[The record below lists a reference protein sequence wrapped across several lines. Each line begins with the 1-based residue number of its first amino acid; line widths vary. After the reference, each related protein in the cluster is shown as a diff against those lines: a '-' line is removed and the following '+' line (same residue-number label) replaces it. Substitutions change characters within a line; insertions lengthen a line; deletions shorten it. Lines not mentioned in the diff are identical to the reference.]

1 MSEYLNM
8 EDFSKKAIYL
18 IQQLEPTAKKD
29 NVLEITEIY
38 LLYAMIHDESRAR
51 TVLINMG
58 INQKHLI
65 DKTKSVMAKE
75 RHRKIPY
82 RKEDRVGAS
91 EILSDV
97 FRKSV
102 QERQTTGS
110 KVVDTRHLLICMV
123 RQPDSGMKEIINE
136 YGITLNRIYKA
147 IELEDEQLKKAN
159 QRADAVQKKF
169 EEQGLSSSTDNSTT
183 TDAGEDDVSKGQD
196 KTLSYCTDM
205 IEEARKPGKDP
216 VIGRDSEV
224 RNLILVLSRK
234 TKNNP
239 CLIGEPGVGKT
250 AVVEGLAQ
258 RIAKGD
264 VPDSLKG
271 KRLLSV
277 DLGAMVAGAKY
288 RGEFEERL
296 QKLLNVVRED
306 NGNTLLFIDELHN
319 IVGAGAGETGT
330 MDASNMLKP
339 MLARGELHCIG
350 ATTLDEYKKYI
361 EKDPAL
367 ERRFQTILVKEPS
380 EEDTISILRG
390 LKEKFEIFHGV
401 RIMDSAL
408 VSAVK
413 LSSRYI
419 NDRYLPDKAI
429 DLIDESCAL
438 IKNEIDTMPV
448 ELDELN
454 RKILQLEM
462 EETALRKE
470 NDKTSSERLL
480 SLQAELQ
487 KTREKYYL
495 RKAQWESEK
504 NNIEAV
510 SKIRAEIE
518 VMNAAI
524 EKAKAENDIENLAN
538 LTYVE
543 LPKLQKRLE
552 VEEDSLAGSEIM
564 IHEKVTDEEIAQT
577 ISRWTG
583 IPLTKLNESERMRTL
598 GLSDHLHQRVIGQD
612 EAVTKIAQ
620 SIIRSRAGIKDPN
633 RPIGSFL
640 LLGPSGV
647 GKTELAKALAE
658 NLFDSEKSLIR
669 IDMTEYMEKHSVSRL
684 IGAPP
689 GYIGFDDGGQ
699 LTEAVRRNPYSVVL
713 FDEIEKAHAD
723 VTNILLQIFDDGHV
737 TDSKGKKVDF
747 KNTVLIMTSNL
758 GAEYLLNGIDENGN
772 ISDAAL
778 EGVNKELKKFFRP
791 ELLNRI
797 DETLLFK
804 PLTKDNISSIVQLV
818 IANLNKRLSEQGVEL
833 EFTQAAISNAIEKG
847 YDPIYGARPLKRYI
861 QDKAETAVAMLLLE
875 KKIAS
880 GRVIIDIVNGEVVAF
895 EDTGTTSNI

>member
-1 MSEYLNM
+1 
-8 EDFSKKAIYL
+8 
-18 IQQLEPTAKKD
+18 
-29 NVLEITEIY
+29 
-38 LLYAMIHDESRAR
+38 
-51 TVLINMG
+51 
-58 INQKHLI
+58 
-65 DKTKSVMAKE
+65 
-75 RHRKIPY
+75 
-82 RKEDRVGAS
+82 
-91 EILSDV
+91 
-97 FRKSV
+97 
-102 QERQTTGS
+102 
-110 KVVDTRHLLICMV
+110 
-123 RQPDSGMKEIINE
+123 
-136 YGITLNRIYKA
+136 
-147 IELEDEQLKKAN
+147 
-159 QRADAVQKKF
+159 
-169 EEQGLSSSTDNSTT
+169 
-183 TDAGEDDVSKGQD
+183 
-196 KTLSYCTDM
+196 M

-264 VPDSLKG
+264 VPDSLKN

-296 QKLLNVVRED
+296 QKLLNVVKED

-319 IVGAGAGETGT
+319 IVGAGAGEAGT

-380 EEDTISILRG
+380 EEDAVSILRG

-462 EETALRKE
+462 EEAALRKE
-470 NDKTSSERLL
+470 NDKKSNERLL

-524 EKAKAENDIENLAN
+524 EKAKTDNDIENLAN

-552 VEEDSLAGSEIM
+552 VEEDSLASSDIM

-583 IPLTKLNESERMRTL
+583 IPLAKLNESERMRTL
-598 GLSDHLHQRVIGQD
+598 GLSEHLHQRVIGQD
-612 EAVTKIAQ
+612 EAVTRIAQ

-647 GKTELAKALAE
+647 GKTELAKALSKFMFLDE
-658 NLFDSEKSLIR
+658 DSLIR

-713 FDEIEKAHAD
+713 FDEIEKAHSD
-723 VTNILLQIFDDGHV
+723 ITNILLQIFDDGHV
-737 TDSKGKKVDF
+737 TDSKGKRVDF

-758 GAEYLLNGIDENGN
+758 GAEHLLNGIDENGN
-772 ISDAAL
+772 VSDVAAA
-778 EGVNKELKKFFRP
+778 EVNKELKRFFRP

-804 PLTKDNISSIVQLV
+804 PLTKDNISSIVHLV
-818 IANLNKRLSEQGVEL
+818 IENLNKRLLEQGVEL
-833 EFTQAAISNAIEKG
+833 EFTQAAISNVIEKG
-847 YDPIYGARPLKRYI
+847 YDPVYGARPLKRYI
-861 QDKAETAVAMLLLE
+861 QDKAETAVAILLLE
-875 KKIAS
+875 KKLTT
-880 GRVIIDIVNGEVVAF
+880 GKVIIDIVNGEVVAF
-895 EDTGTTSNI
+895 EEENDSELS

>member
-1 MSEYLNM
+1 M
-8 EDFSKKAIYL
+8 ESRVESKDFSKRALHVITQSEEIAKNYSA
-18 IQQLEPTAKKD
+18 LE
-29 NVLEITEIY
+29 VSELH
-38 LLYAMIHDESRAR
+38 LLYCMITIESGAR
-51 TVLINMG
+51 TTLINMG
-58 INQKHLI
+58 INQEHLL
-65 DKTKSVMAKE
+65 DKTKGLLAQIKKK
-75 RHRKIPY
+75 RIPY
-82 RKEDRVGAS
+82 GKTERLQAS
-91 EILSDV
+91 DELTEVITS
-97 FRKSV
+97 SI
-102 QERQTTGS
+102 QEKASTNS
-110 KVVDTRHLLICMV
+110 KLVDTRHLLICMI
-123 RQPDSGMKEIINE
+123 RIPDKGMREIIRE
-136 YGITLNRIYKA
+136 YGINLKRVYDAINLEEEKNRKSTQRA
-147 IELEDEQLKKAN
+147 IEAQKRLEGQVTSDRDITEKEI
-159 QRADAVQKKF
+159 D
-169 EEQGLSSSTDNSTT
+169 SSN
-183 TDAGEDDVSKGQD
+183 ED
-196 KTLSYCTDM
+196 KTEKELAFCINM
-205 IEEARKPGKDP
+205 VEEAKKPGKDP
-216 VIGRDSEV
+216 VIGRDAEV

-264 VPDSLKG
+264 VPDSLKN
-271 KRLLSV
+271 KKLLSV

-296 QKLLNVVRED
+296 QKLLNAVKED

-319 IVGAGAGETGT
+319 IVGAGASDNGT

-380 EEDTISILRG
+380 QEDTISILRG

-429 DLIDESCAL
+429 DLIDESCAM

-462 EETALRKE
+462 EETVLKNE
-470 NDKTSSERLL
+470 NDKTSSERLS
-480 SLQAELQ
+480 SLQLELQ
-487 KTREKYYL
+487 KTRERYYS

-510 SKIRAEIE
+510 SKTRAELEIL
-518 VMNAAI
+518 NAAI
-524 EKAKAENDIENLAN
+524 EQAKEDNDIEKMAN

-543 LPKLQKRLE
+543 LPRLQKQLE
-552 VEEDSLAGSEIM
+552 IEEESLANSEIM
-564 IHEKVTDEEIAQT
+564 IHEKVTDDEIAQT

-583 IPLTKLNESERMRTL
+583 IPLSKLNESERVKTL
-598 GLSDHLHQRVIGQD
+598 GLSEHLHKRVIGQD

-647 GKTELAKALAE
+647 GKTELAKTLAE
-658 NLFDSEKSLIR
+658 NLFDSEKNLIR

-689 GYIGFDDGGQ
+689 GYIGFDEGGQ

-758 GAEYLLNGIDENGN
+758 GAEHLLNGIDENGV
-772 ISDAAL
+772 ISEEVVSKVKDS
-778 EGVNKELKKFFRP
+778 LKKFFRP

-804 PLTKDNISSIVQLV
+804 PLTKDDISSIIYLV
-818 IANLNKRLSEQGVEL
+818 IENLNNRLEEQGVSL
-833 EFTQAAISNAIEKG
+833 EFTQNAIEDAIEKG

-861 QDKAETAVAMLLLE
+861 QDKVETAVAILLLE
-875 KKIAS
+875 KKITS
-880 GRVIIDIVNGEVVAF
+880 GEIIIDIVDGEVIAS
-895 EDTGTTSNI
+895 EK